1 MSLER
6 SFPTVNVLRRN
17 PNSPGYS
24 CETASDASH
33 PLSMGDRNA
42 PLPPA
47 PVGRG
52 TSGIPSGP
60 LRPLPRLPPPL
71 NFQSLVVLPTLSHT
85 AFAQATIH
93 PQDWHFVAACQAT
106 LLDGLG
112 SVLRSRITSILGVPL
127 APPGGG
133 PARWAGTSVSLAAQ
147 AWKLSQCGIAKCGGK
162 VRYLRDLRWL
172 GANQAIANP
181 GLADVL
187 GICPLCGHGICSQT
201 HILCNC
207 PGVAAER
214 ASLHHD
220 LTLLVARI
228 LRGPRRT
235 LLGPYEPG
243 IANRGQL

>member
-106 LLDGLG
+106 LPRRLATTPGPTRGL
-112 SVLRSRITSILGVPL
+112 T
-127 APPGGG
+127 
-133 PARWAGTSVSLAAQ
+133 
-147 AWKLSQCGIAKCGGK
+147 
-162 VRYLRDLRWL
+162 
-172 GANQAIANP
+172 
-181 GLADVL
+181 
-187 GICPLCGHGICSQT
+187 
-201 HILCNC
+201 
-207 PGVAAER
+207 
-214 ASLHHD
+214 
-220 LTLLVARI
+220 
-228 LRGPRRT
+228 RT
-235 LLGPYEPG
+235 LLLTPATTLPRSHRPHWTDQQGADHG
-243 IANRGQL
+243 